1 MLDSLEIVGAGL
13 FAFVGAALIIGGLTL
28 WTRRAALL
36 HPASYG
42 EPTVFLFEGEDLV
55 DATPAARR
63 LLQAQGPGDSD
74 LARLLAFLAR
84 GFGVDLGRRLA
95 GLPPGGRLSFP
106 SPSGAGLLEV
116 AEEGGALRLT
126 LRPDDRGGSVVDRL
140 SFDAA
145 QEELRLLRGLAEDA
159 PQPIWMLDGQGALT
173 WANRAYLALADQAGD
188 VPGEPERAA
197 RLRTAWPAAPL
208 FEGPA
213 DLPEGHVHQER
224 LPLALPGWRET
235 LWYDVT
241 SIRRGSGSL
250 HFANDVSGLLQ
261 AESARLHFVQTLAK
275 TFAHLSTGLAIFDRD
290 RRLVLFNPA
299 FLDLTGLPI
308 GFLSDR
314 PLVQAVLDRLRDA
327 KILPEPR
334 DYASWR
340 ESVAA
345 LEAAAEQGHY
355 CETWTLSGGQT
366 YQVTGRPHPD
376 GALAFLFEDIS
387 AEVGL
392 TRRFRAELDTLRDVL
407 DRLEEAVAV
416 FSADGRLAFSNA
428 AYAALWP
435 VPDGVP
441 RGADLLAEAAR
452 WEAASAPTPLWAWL
466 REGRHDGL
474 PAPERILRLG
484 DGRVLALRVSM
495 LPQGATLAMFQAE
508 RGEASDHAGPDEGTA
523 APAPVR
529 EPEPA

>member
-1 MLDSLEIVGAGL
+1 MLDPLEIIGAGL

-28 WTRRAALL
+28 WTRRAASWRLPSL
-36 HPASYG
+36 G
-42 EPTVFLFEGEDLV
+42 EPTVFLFEGQDLV

-63 LLQAQGPGDSD
+63 LLLAQGPGDSD

-145 QEELRLLRGLAEDA
+145 QEELLLLRGLAEDA
-159 PQPIWMLDGQGALT
+159 PQPIWMLDGAGALT
-173 WANRAYLALADQAGD
+173 WANRAYLTLADQAGD
-188 VPGEPERAA
+188 LPGDPGRAA
-197 RLRTAWPAAPL
+197 LIRTAWPATPL
-208 FEGPA
+208 FERSA
-213 DLPEGHVHQER
+213 DLREGHLHQER
-224 LPLALPGWRET
+224 LPLALPGWKEA

-250 HFANDVSGLLQ
+250 HFAADVSGLLQ

-314 PLVQAVLDRLRDA
+314 PLVQDVLDRLRDA

-345 LEAAAEQGHY
+345 LEAAAEQGQY
-355 CETWTLSGGQT
+355 CETWTLPGGQT

-387 AEVGL
+387 VEVGL

-407 DRLEEAVAV
+407 DRLEDAVAV
-416 FSADGRLAFSNA
+416 FSADGRLALSNA

-435 VPDGVP
+435 VPDGSQ
-441 RGADLLAEAAR
+441 RATDLSAEAAR
-452 WEAASAPTPLWAWL
+452 WEAACGPKPLWAWL

-474 PAPERILRLG
+474 PPPPQRLRLD
-484 DGRVLALRVSM
+484 DGRLLILCLST
-495 LPQGATLAMFQAE
+495 LPQGATLARFRADPRAADQA
-508 RGEASDHAGPDEGTA
+508 
-523 APAPVR
+523 
-529 EPEPA
+529 